1 MYHHEPA
8 LAGVKTAL
16 AARGF
21 AWPAKGV
28 KDKDSVI
35 ARLMAF
41 DALHNLTGLSASRIA
56 VLVSSAPSNTKNM
69 MQRVERCYRNQSDRA
84 AWIQEARDAIVEELS
99 SQKTE

>member
-1 MYHHEPA
+1 MYHQKPALEGVKRA
-8 LAGVKTAL
+8 LAG
-16 AARGF
+16 RGF

-41 DALHNLTGLSASRIA
+41 DALHNLTGLSASKISM
-56 VLVSSAPSNTKNM
+56 LVSTVPSNTRNM

-84 AWIQEARDAIVEELS
+84 AWIQEARDAIVEELA
-99 SQKTE
+99 KCAT

>member
-1 MYHHEPA
+1 MMYHQKPALEGVKRA
-8 LAGVKTAL
+8 LAG
-16 AARGF
+16 RGF

-41 DALHNLTGLSASRIA
+41 DALHNLTGLSPSRIA

-69 MQRVERCYRNQSDRA
+69 MQRVERCYRNTSDRA
-84 AWIQEARDAIVEELS
+84 AWIMEARDAVVQELA
-99 SQKTE
+99 KCAT